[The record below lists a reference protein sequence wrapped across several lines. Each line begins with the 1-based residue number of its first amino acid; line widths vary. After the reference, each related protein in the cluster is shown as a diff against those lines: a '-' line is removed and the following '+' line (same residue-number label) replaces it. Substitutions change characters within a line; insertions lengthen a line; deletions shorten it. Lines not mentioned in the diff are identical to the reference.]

1 MNRRFFALALAAAL
15 LCAVPLSARAVF
27 SDVPD
32 HAYYAD
38 AVSWAVENRVTDG
51 MSETEFA
58 PDAPCTRAQIVA
70 FLWKLSGR
78 PEADGAVAFQDVS
91 ESDWF
96 YPAVRWAVAEG
107 VTNGVTPQTFEPDRV
122 CTRAEGAAF
131 LYKFYGGE
139 EVCSW
144 LPFKDVPADAWYRA
158 ALCWAYGEGVVN
170 GVLAGRYAPFGSF
183 TRAHIVTMLYR
194 AEHRTA
200 DFFET
205 AVYLGV
211 EGYGTDAADRSNL
224 DSFHYRFFSRG
235 ETWTCTMAPDDGVY
249 AFQNHLEEGEAYRL
263 HRESG
268 VLTHLLDAEI
278 VTLKDADLPGKQC
291 YAVAL
296 EAGHTAAAPA
306 AAQEGDR
313 AAIDGDFIYRLQPQP
328 DASVPVSGEP
338 GLRTIRNFLANALMP
353 VGNALYVY
361 GGGWNWQDNAA
372 SDQTRS
378 VALPESWNRFFQ
390 GQTADYNYKN
400 TDPAASFYPFHGW
413 NAYYFAGLDCSGY
426 VGWAVYRTLNT
437 ADLGAGFVGSASAQA
452 EDFAHRGLGSLS
464 YDTAALR
471 PGDVVSIGG
480 HVWICVGRCG
490 DGSLVILHSTPSPSR
505 TGQKGGGAQ
514 LGAIGESE
522 SCEAYRLI
530 ERYLSAYY
538 PAWYARYV
546 PTLQSPGLYLAV
558 KGVFSWNGETLSD
571 PEGLRNM
578 AAPEVL
584 ASLFGE

>member
-1 MNRRFFALALAAAL
+1 MNRRFLALALAAVL
-15 LCAVPLSARAVF
+15 FCAVPMSARAAF
-27 SDVPD
+27 TDVPEN
-32 HAYYAD
+32 AYYAP
-38 AVSWAVENRVTDG
+38 AVRWAVENRVTDG
-51 MSETEFA
+51 VSETAFA
-58 PDAPCTRAQIVA
+58 PNDPCTRAQIVA

-78 PEADGAVAFQDVS
+78 PEASGEVAFQDVS

-131 LYKFYGGE
+131 LQKFYGGE
-139 EVCSW
+139 AACVW
-144 LPFKDVPADAWYRA
+144 LPFKDVPAGAWYRS
-158 ALCWAYGEGVVN
+158 ALCWAYGAGVVN
-170 GVLAGRYAPFGSF
+170 GLLAGRYGPLGSF

-200 DFFET
+200 DFYET

-211 EGYGTDAADRSNL
+211 EGYGTAAADKSGL
-224 DSFHYRFFSRG
+224 DSFRYRFFSRG
-235 ETWTCTMAPDDGVY
+235 ETFTCTMAPDEGMY
-249 AFQNHLEEGEAYRL
+249 TFQNHLEEGEAYRI
-263 HRESG
+263 HWENG
-268 VLTHLLDAEI
+268 VITNLLDAET
-278 VTLKDADLPGKQC
+278 VTLRDSDLAGKQC
-291 YAVAL
+291 YVVSL
-296 EAGHTAAAPA
+296 NAGHTAVAPGAARA
-306 AAQEGDR
+306 GDR
-313 AAIDGDFIYRLQPQP
+313 AVVDGDHVYRLLPQP
-328 DASVPVSGEP
+328 DAAVPVSGEP
-338 GLRTIRNFLANALMP
+338 GLRTVRNFLANALMP

-378 VALPESWNRFFQ
+378 VALPESWQRFFQ
-390 GQTADYNYKN
+390 SRTADYHYKA
-400 TDPAASFYPFHGW
+400 TEPTASFYPFRGW

-426 VGWAVYRTLNT
+426 VGWCVYRTLNT
-437 ADLGAGFVGSASAQA
+437 ADLGAGFVTSASDQA
-452 EDFAHRGLGSLS
+452 ADLAHRGLGTLS
-464 YDTAALR
+464 YDTSALR

-514 LGAIGESE
+514 LGAIGSSE

-530 ERYLSAYY
+530 DRYLSAYY

-546 PTLQSPGLYLAV
+546 PTLQSPGLYLSV
-558 KGVFSWNGETLSD
+558 KGVFSWSGSALSD
-571 PEGLRNM
+571 PEGLRSM
-578 AAPEVL
+578 SAAQVL
-584 ASLFGE
+584 SSLFGE